1 MKALTDRRAALAALT
16 LFVLAGLAACSGE
29 KKAAFNGIDIT
40 GAEYAR
46 QLALPDTS
54 GQPRVL
60 ADFKG
65 QVVVVFFGYT
75 QCPDVCPTTL
85 AEIAE
90 VKQKLGPDGSKLQTL
105 FVTIDPERDTPE
117 VLSAYVMGFGRDFVA
132 LRGTLE
138 QTKAAA
144 QEFKVFFAKAASKSE
159 GSYTMDHTAGSFL
172 FDPQGRVRVFER
184 QGLGAE
190 PLARDVK
197 LLLAGA

>member
-1 MKALTDRRAALAALT
+1 MKALTHRRAALAALV
-16 LFVLAGLAACSGE
+16 LAVLAGLLACSGE
-29 KKAAFNGIDIT
+29 KKPAFNGIDIT
-40 GAEYAR
+40 GAKYAR

-54 GQPRVL
+54 GKPRAL
-60 ADFKG
+60 SDFKG

-90 VKQKLGPDGSKLQTL
+90 VKQQLGRDGGKLQTL
-105 FVTIDPERDTPE
+105 FVTIDPERDTPA
-117 VLSAYVMGFGRDFVA
+117 VLAAYVTGFGRDFVA
-132 LRGTLE
+132 LRGTPE

-144 QEFKVFFAKAASKSE
+144 QEFKVFFAKVVGKSE

-172 FDPQGRVRVFER
+172 FDPQGRVRVFVR

-190 PLARDVK
+190 PLAHDVK